1 MAMIKLIIKLIS
13 REDLINRLTQGFH
26 QHERF
31 KNSSIN
37 IYGSSNNGFGT
48 DSSDMD
54 LCLVD
59 SSIKVEEVLDL
70 ADEVCSI
77 LEEMKMNDVD
87 KSRLHARIPVIRFDD
102 PITGIECDLCF
113 NNVLPIRNTF
123 LLKTYSFIDKIFA
136 HREEVL
142 TADAAKKLR
151 ELGIIHMHDV
161 AEGGVFYSRYRQW
174 GRGGYGTCGRLCG
187 GN

>member
-1 MAMIKLIIKLIS
+1 MDGVNGDNAIILMILMKRIIS

-102 PITGIECDLCF
+102 PVTGIECDLCF

-123 LLKTYSFIDKIFA
+123 LLKTYSFIDK
-136 HREEVL
+136 RV
-142 TADAAKKLR
+142 R
-151 ELGIIHMHDV
+151 VLGIIIKKWYV
-161 AEGGVFYSRYRQW
+161 R
-174 GRGGYGTCGRLCG
+174 
-187 GN
+187 